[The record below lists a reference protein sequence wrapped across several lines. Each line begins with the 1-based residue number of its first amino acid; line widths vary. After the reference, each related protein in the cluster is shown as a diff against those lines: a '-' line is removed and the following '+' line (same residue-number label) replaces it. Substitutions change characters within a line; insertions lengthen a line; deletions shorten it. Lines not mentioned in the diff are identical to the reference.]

1 MYKYSDIRPKL
12 FTEEG
17 MEKVL
22 KARDNVA
29 KMIGLSGA
37 ATMNNLIKN
46 LYGDSWLQL
55 ACIDYLVEKG
65 EIREVKQVGDVMG
78 QNRIFVK

>member
-1 MYKYSDIRPKL
+1 MD
-12 FTEEG
+12 
-17 MEKVL
+17 KVL
-22 KARDNVA
+22 KARDNVT

-37 ATMNNLIKN
+37 ATMSNLIEG

-65 EIREVKQVGDVMG
+65 EIREVKQVNEVMG